1 MGGSGKRKDSDR
13 KVAAVRTVPPEE
25 ADAELARA
33 YRRVAG
39 SNRPANIYQSHSL
52 NPAAMVAHGQL
63 YKAVMFAESPL
74 SRIQRELVATV
85 VSYGNECHY

>member
-1 MGGSGKRKDSDR
+1 MGETEK
-13 KVAAVRTVPPEE
+13 KVAAVRTIPPEE

-39 SNRPANIYQSHSL
+39 KRRPAHIYQSHSL

-63 YKAVMFAESPL
+63 YKAVMFAGSPL
-74 SRIQRELVATV
+74 SRTQRELVATV
-85 VSYGNECHY
+85 VSFDNGCHY